1 MTDLVLGLTLKADS
15 SGLVGEVKAAKAELT
30 QLSEA
35 AAKAGGQTDQLGKET
50 DQLGAGLAGLG
61 AATDKFKPKQD
72 GLAAGWTINR
82 IGLMELRAAGV
93 NSFQALAAGM
103 DPLTVASMEAAQV
116 MGALVQGGTLASA
129 GFRSLLAT
137 ITPFAP
143 LAIAAAAAIAGI
155 TLALVLGKN
164 RTDDA
169 SAATK
174 AYQDA
179 IKAGTTVEDL
189 YTKAIKAGNEAML
202 TRQQLLDLNATA
214 QYTTNVQTAQG
225 VVDELQ
231 RQLAETYQR
240 QAQLQ
245 TYAPGDVQGQRQI
258 QETTAAIQK
267 LEDQLQKARVALIN
281 LKSPYIA
288 GGQFA
293 ADAEAAA
300 QADADMLK
308 AIRLGH
314 ERDDQRLKDEWESQ
328 KQAWADRNAFIF
340 NSQLELDQELRKED
354 EDRKKQF
361 ETNAKA
367 WTKALMDEV
376 DAFDQLQKMGAQLT
390 ESLLTPQEKYN
401 ASLQRYQ
408 QLLDAGVISQ
418 ETFTRAV
425 AAAGK
430 ELKSMD
436 PLANLLADS
445 FGQAF
450 DRIGSSITSMSLEG
464 KDAFESLN
472 NLGKAVASEL
482 MQTFLKLAVMNPF
495 KNALLGTS
503 EPVLGDILDS
513 LFGGGVPGAGSGSA
527 GIGSAFSTTAGRDL
541 AYGGTYHQGGKVGP
555 GGSGRWVDAS
565 VFDGARRMHSGGLVS
580 GERPII
586 AKDGEEVGWPG
597 QLADKYGSKV
607 QVTVINSTGQQS
619 RTQERQGSDGRREIA
634 VYVGDMMAADIMK
647 GGKLSAA
654 LEQTYPLKRGRR

>member
-1 MTDLVLGLTLKADS
+1 
-15 SGLVGEVKAAKAELT
+15 
-30 QLSEA
+30 
-35 AAKAGGQTDQLGKET
+35 
-50 DQLGAGLAGLG
+50 
-61 AATDKFKPKQD
+61 
-72 GLAAGWTINR
+72 
-82 IGLMELRAAGV
+82 
-93 NSFQALAAGM
+93 
-103 DPLTVASMEAAQV
+103 
-116 MGALVQGGTLASA
+116 
-129 GFRSLLAT
+129 
-137 ITPFAP
+137 
-143 LAIAAAAAIAGI
+143 
-155 TLALVLGKN
+155 
-164 RTDDA
+164 
-169 SAATK
+169 
-174 AYQDA
+174 
-179 IKAGTTVEDL
+179 
-189 YTKAIKAGNEAML
+189 
-202 TRQQLLDLNATA
+202 
-214 QYTTNVQTAQG
+214 
-225 VVDELQ
+225 
-231 RQLAETYQR
+231 
-240 QAQLQ
+240 
-245 TYAPGDVQGQRQI
+245 
-258 QETTAAIQK
+258 
-267 LEDQLQKARVALIN
+267 
-281 LKSPYIA
+281 
-288 GGQFA
+288 
-293 ADAEAAA
+293 
-300 QADADMLK
+300 
-308 AIRLGH
+308 
-314 ERDDQRLKDEWESQ
+314 
-328 KQAWADRNAFIF
+328 F